1 MDVKNLVTRFAELVE
16 RQQKERLSRECPT
29 LDTTHYYAVTV
40 KEGAKYFRV
49 DVGTS
54 GKFMVDMEGN
64 IFGIKAYGVI
74 NRKKQYGTL
83 ETIDQ
88 YTWGD
93 YSPRKKVTNG

>member
-1 MDVKNLVTRFAELVE
+1 MDVKWLVIKFANKIQE
-16 RQQKERLSRECPT
+16 QQLARYQRECPD
-29 LDTTHYYAVTV
+29 LDAIYCCKVTV
-40 KEGAKYFRV
+40 KEGVKYFRV

-83 ETIDQ
+83 ETTDQ
-88 YTWGD
+88 YDWSD
-93 YSPRKKVTNG
+93 YSPRKKD